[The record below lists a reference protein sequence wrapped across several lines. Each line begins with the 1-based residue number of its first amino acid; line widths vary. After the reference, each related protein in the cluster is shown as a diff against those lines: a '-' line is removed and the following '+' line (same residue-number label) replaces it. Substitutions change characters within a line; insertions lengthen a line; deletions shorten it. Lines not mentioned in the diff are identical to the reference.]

1 MKISEDHL
9 GYKIF
14 FLTLGCPKNTV
25 DSENMAF
32 LLQESGYQITQE
44 VSKADVIIIN
54 TCSFIHDAKEESV
67 RSILELSLLKKDKND
82 LRIVVTG
89 CLAQRYADELEKELP
104 EVDLFIGTGDIYDIV
119 ELLDQSKKIH
129 VEHINRDII
138 ETKRILSTPPYT
150 AYIKIA
156 EGCDKNCTY
165 CIIPQLRGKQRSRK
179 MEDILSEAR
188 SLAEDGVK
196 EIILI
201 AQDTGEYGTDI
212 YQERKLFAILNELNK
227 IDQLKWIRLLYV
239 YPETIDD
246 RLIDAIAD
254 NEKVLHYIDIPFQ
267 HINDNVLKTMGRKT
281 NADNIWSIVK
291 KLRNRIPDIAIRST
305 FIVGFPGET
314 SEAFGELSDFLR
326 EAELDRVGVFPYSQ
340 EEGTAAALMKG
351 QIPENIKQERYE
363 ILMQLQEEVSDK
375 NLAKNIDRVLEI
387 LIEERLESGVYA
399 GRSYLDAPEIDGV
412 VYVHCKN
419 ELKLGEFC
427 NVVIDDAM
435 EYDLIASCIDE
446 TK

>member
-1 MKISEDHL
+1 MSNKI
-9 GYKIF
+9 Y

-32 LLQESGYQITQE
+32 LLQESGFQITQMASE
-44 VSKADVIIIN
+44 ADVVIIN

-67 RSILELSLLKKDKND
+67 RSILELSLLKKDNPN

-89 CLAQRYADELEKELP
+89 CLAQRYADELSIELP

-119 ELLDQSKKIH
+119 ELLDQSNKIH
-129 VEHINRDII
+129 VDHINRAII

-150 AYIKIA
+150 AYVKIA
-156 EGCDKNCTY
+156 EGCDKHCTY

-179 MEDILSEAR
+179 MEDILTEVR
-188 SLAEDGVK
+188 SLVKDGVR

-212 YQERKLFAILNELNK
+212 YQERKLFELLNELNK
-227 IDQLKWIRLLYV
+227 IDRLKWIRVLYV

-246 RLIDAIAD
+246 HLIDAIAE
-254 NEKVLHYIDIPFQ
+254 NKKVLHYIDIPFQ
-267 HINDNVLKTMGRKT
+267 HINDNVLLKMGRKT
-281 NADNIWSIVK
+281 NSDNIWSLVK

-314 SEAFGELSDFLR
+314 PEAFEDLADFLR

-340 EEGTAAALMKG
+340 EEGTAAALMED
-351 QIPENIKQERYE
+351 QIPESIKQERYAY
-363 ILMQLQEEVSDK
+363 LMQLQEEVSDK

-387 LIEERLESGVYA
+387 LIEERIEPGVYA

-412 VYVHCKN
+412 VYVHCKG
-419 ELKLGEFC
+419 ELELGEFYD
-427 NVVIDDAM
+427 VVINDAM
-435 EYDLIASCIDE
+435 EYDLIATCIN
-446 TK
+446 

>member
-1 MKISEDHL
+1 MED
-9 GYKIF
+9 KIF

-32 LLQESGYQITQE
+32 LLQDSGYQITPEASQ
-44 VSKADVIIIN
+44 ADVIIIN
-54 TCSFIHDAKEESV
+54 TCSFIHDAKEESI
-67 RSILELSLLKKDKND
+67 RSILELSQLKNVNYD

-89 CLAQRYADELEKELP
+89 CLAQRYAEELEKELP

-119 ELLDQSKKIH
+119 ELLDQSNKIH
-129 VEHINRDII
+129 VDHIDRAIV

-156 EGCDKNCTY
+156 EGCDKHCTY
-165 CIIPQLRGKQRSRK
+165 CIIPQLRGRQRSRK
-179 MEDILSEAR
+179 IEDILSEAR
-188 SLAEDGVK
+188 FLAEDGVR

-212 YQERKLFAILNELNK
+212 YHERKLFELLDELNK
-227 IDQLKWIRLLYV
+227 IELLKWIRLLYV

-246 RLIDAIAD
+246 RLINAIAD

-267 HINDNVLKTMGRKT
+267 HINDNVLTKMGRKT
-281 NADNIWSIVK
+281 NSDNIWSLIK

-314 SEAFGELSDFLR
+314 TEAFENLADFLK

-340 EEGTAAALMKG
+340 EEGTAAALMEE
-351 QIPENIKQERYE
+351 QVPENIKQERYE
-363 ILMQLQEEVSDK
+363 YLMQSQEEVSDH

-387 LIEERLESGVYA
+387 LIEERVEPGVYV

-412 VYVHCKN
+412 VYVHCEN
-419 ELKLGEFC
+419 ELEVGEFY
-427 NVVIDDAM
+427 NVIIDDAM
-435 EYDLIASCIDE
+435 EYDLIATCINE

>member
-1 MKISEDHL
+1 MEISEGRL
-9 GYKIF
+9 GHKIF

-32 LLQESGYQITQE
+32 LLQESGYQITHDALQ
-44 VSKADVIIIN
+44 ADVIIIN

-67 RSILELSLLKKDKND
+67 RSILELSLLKKDNNS

-89 CLAQRYADELEKELP
+89 CLAQRYANELEKELP

-119 ELLDQSKKIH
+119 ELLDQSNKIH
-129 VEHINRDII
+129 VEHINRTIV
-138 ETKRILSTPPYT
+138 ETKRILSTPAYT

-156 EGCDKNCTY
+156 EGCDKHCTY
-165 CIIPQLRGKQRSRK
+165 CIIPQLRGKQRSRRI
-179 MEDILSEAR
+179 EDILSEAH

-201 AQDTGEYGTDI
+201 AQDTGEYGTDL
-212 YQERKLFAILNELNK
+212 YQERKLFELLNELNK

-246 RLIDAIAD
+246 RLIDAITG
-254 NEKVLHYIDIPFQ
+254 NEKVLHYVDIPFQ
-267 HINDNVLKTMGRKT
+267 HINNDVLTKMGRKT
-281 NADNIWSIVK
+281 NSDNIWTLVK
-291 KLRNRIPDIAIRST
+291 KLRNRIPDMAIRST

-314 SEAFGELSDFLR
+314 PEAFEELADFLR

-340 EEGTAAALMKG
+340 EEGTAAALMKD
-351 QIPENIKQERYE
+351 QIPENIKQDRYE
-363 ILMQLQEEVSDK
+363 YLMELQEEVSDN

-387 LIEERLESGVYA
+387 LIEEKLESGVYA

-412 VYVHCKN
+412 VYVHCNN
-419 ELKLGEFC
+419 ELELGGFY
-427 NVVIDDAM
+427 NVIIDDAM
-435 EYDLIASCIDE
+435 EYDLIATCIDE
-446 TK
+446 IK

>member
-1 MKISEDHL
+1 MED
-9 GYKIF
+9 KIF

-32 LLQESGYQITQE
+32 LLQDSGYQITQE
-44 VSKADVIIIN
+44 VSQANVIIVN

-67 RSILELSLLKKDKND
+67 RSILELSILKKENHN

-89 CLAQRYADELEKELP
+89 CLAQRYAEELEKELP
-104 EVDLFIGTGDIYDIV
+104 EVDLFVGTGDIYDIV
-119 ELLDQSKKIH
+119 EILNQPNKIH
-129 VEHINRDII
+129 VDHIDRAIV
-138 ETKRILSTPPYT
+138 ETKRILSTPPYS

-156 EGCDKNCTY
+156 EGCNKHCTY

-179 MEDILSEAR
+179 IEDILSEAR
-188 SLAEDGVK
+188 SLAKDGVK

-212 YQERKLFAILNELNK
+212 YRERKLFELLDELNK
-227 IDQLKWIRLLYV
+227 IDGLKWIRLLYV

-246 RLIDAIAD
+246 RLINAIAD

-267 HINDNVLKTMGRKT
+267 HINDNVLSKMGRKT
-281 NADNIWSIVK
+281 NSDNIWSLIK

-305 FIVGFPGET
+305 FIVGFPGEST
-314 SEAFGELSDFLR
+314 EAFKELADFLR

-340 EEGTAAALMKG
+340 EEGTAAALMND
-351 QIPENIKQERYE
+351 QIPENIKQERYAY
-363 ILMQLQEEVSDK
+363 LMQLQEEVSDK
-375 NLAKNIDRVLEI
+375 NLAKNINRVLDI
-387 LIEERLESGVYA
+387 LIEERLELGVYA

-412 VYVHCKN
+412 VYVHCKK
-419 ELKLGEFC
+419 ELEIGEFY
-427 NVVIDDAM
+427 NVIIDDAM
-435 EYDLIASCIDE
+435 EYDLIATCINE